1 MGEDTADYAERS
13 FELPEHTQSNTYTVQ
28 EAVAKAYR
36 EKCASCPSGRRRG
49 GSRRVRKYLLFTLIP
64 VRFTR
69 NIFLHG
75 PTIRT
80 YSPPTR
86 ARRVDSP
93 AHHVPGSAS
102 GISACGALIGGSG
115 CSRLLVAVVVLS
127 VAASAATAI
136 AGHRHPPA
144 PRPPPPPPPPPPP
157 CTRATAPAPRAQR
170 PCRARLGS
178 HEPIGPYTHH
188 VRPLLRL
195 KRVIVTKRQANFY
208 LNSPAIAC
216 TVGACTPLNT
226 GQRMPP
232 QSTLARQVWISE
244 EPC

>member
-1 MGEDTADYAERS
+1 MRILSEWQTTRR
-13 FELPEHTQSNTYTVQ
+13 FETSP
-28 EAVAKAYR
+28 
-36 EKCASCPSGRRRG
+36 
-49 GSRRVRKYLLFTLIP
+49 RKYLLFTLIP

-93 AHHVPGSAS
+93 AHHVSGSAS

-157 CTRATAPAPRAQR
+157 RATAAQGPCSALAARAWAVTS
-170 PCRARLGS
+170 PLARTRTTYD
-178 HEPIGPYTHH
+178 H
-188 VRPLLRL
+188 LLRL
-195 KRVIVTKRQANFY
+195 KRVIVTKKQAIFY

-216 TVGACTPLNT
+216 KAVPLV
-226 GQRMPP
+226 
-232 QSTLARQVWISE
+232 LAL
-244 EPC
+244 P

>member
-1 MGEDTADYAERS
+1 MRILSEWQTTRR
-13 FELPEHTQSNTYTVQ
+13 FETSP
-28 EAVAKAYR
+28 
-36 EKCASCPSGRRRG
+36 
-49 GSRRVRKYLLFTLIP
+49 RKYLLFTLIP

-93 AHHVPGSAS
+93 AHHVSGSAS

-157 CTRATAPAPRAQR
+157 CTRHRTCTQGPAPLPRAPGQS
-170 PCRARLGS
+170 RAHWPVHAPRTT
-178 HEPIGPYTHH
+178 IIKT
-188 VRPLLRL
+188 
-195 KRVIVTKRQANFY
+195 QACY
-208 LNSPAIAC
+208 RYQK
-216 TVGACTPLNT
+216 T
-226 GQRMPP
+226 GQFLS
-232 QSTLARQVWISE
+232 Q
-244 EPC
+244 